1 MYDPAR
7 ATRAALLDAALA
19 RFSAH
24 GYDGAS
30 IRDITREAGANL
42 GAVTYHFGSKEALFE
57 AVVERA
63 LGPFTHAVA
72 DLAARTEPVL
82 ERIVRVART
91 ATAFLAE
98 YPEIPRLMV
107 HSVILS
113 DRPIPQ
119 AARAMVERYHAAVAT
134 LIRQG
139 QRDGT
144 IRAGDPRHLALGV
157 ISFPLWL
164 AIARRP
170 LREAIGID
178 QNDAATRARLNAVV
192 AGFVRAA
199 LAAPSSR
206 SRRR

>member
-1 MYDPAR
+1 MYDMAP
-7 ATRAALLDAALA
+7 ATRTALLDAALGL
-19 RFSAH
+19 FSAH

-30 IRDITREAGANL
+30 IRDITRAARANL

-63 LGPFTHAVA
+63 MLPFATAVA
-72 DLAARTEPVL
+72 DVAGRKEPAL
-82 ERIVRVART
+82 DRIVRVARM
-91 ATAFLAE
+91 ATEFLATH
-98 YPEIPRLMV
+98 PEMPRLMV
-107 HSVILS
+107 HSVLLS
-113 DRPIPQ
+113 DRPIPR
-119 AARAMVERYHAAVAT
+119 AARTVVVRNHAAMTA
-134 LIRQG
+134 LIREG

-144 IRAGDPRHLALGV
+144 IRPGDPRHLALGV
-157 ISFPLWL
+157 ISFPFWL
-164 AIARRP
+164 GIARRP

-178 QNDAATRARLNAVV
+178 QDDGATRARLNAVA